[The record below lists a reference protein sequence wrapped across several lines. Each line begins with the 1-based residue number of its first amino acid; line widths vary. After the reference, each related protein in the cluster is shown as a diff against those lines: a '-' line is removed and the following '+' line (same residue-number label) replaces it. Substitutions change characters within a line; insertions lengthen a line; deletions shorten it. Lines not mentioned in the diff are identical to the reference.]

1 MTTARGRGLK
11 MRWFRVGL
19 VGVLGLVA
27 VLLPQAALG
36 EERSCRGT
44 LGRVSVDNLRV
55 PQGATCKLKGTRLN
69 GTITVQR
76 GATLIVD
83 RARING
89 SVQAENARNVVVRR
103 SRVGGSIQVKQGG
116 GATIA
121 GSRVIH
127 DIQFDANRRLLRA
140 HRNRVGGSIQVV
152 GNSGG
157 ASIVR
162 NTVNGNLDCK
172 ENRPAPTGGSNVV
185 GESKTDQCERL

>member
-1 MTTARGRGLK
+1 MQRFRIGLI
-11 MRWFRVGL
+11 
-19 VGVLGLVA
+19 A
-27 VLLPQAALG
+27 VMALFAAALPQGAFG

-55 PQGATCKLKGTRLN
+55 PQGATCKLNGTRLN
-69 GTITVQR
+69 GTITVQQ
-76 GATLIVD
+76 GAVLIAK

-89 SVQAENARNVVVRR
+89 NVQAENARNVVVRL

-121 GSRVIH
+121 RSRVVH
-127 DIQFDANRRLLRA
+127 DIQFDASGRFLRA

-157 ASIVR
+157 ASLVR
-162 NTVNGNLDCK
+162 NVINGNLDCK
-172 ENRPAPTGGSNVV
+172 ENRPAPTGGGNRV
-185 GESKTDQCERL
+185 GGSKTDQCERL